1 MAKSHLACKLPF
13 ASIAAMMFGVTAA
26 QNALAQKM
34 ITTNP
39 ASHSNQSSAA
49 VDPGPRGG
57 TPGAGGP
64 LPGLSTAQ
72 LAFFTSSLARFQAV
86 ETVPTGLG
94 PGFNDIVCSNCH
106 AFPAVGGSS
115 PITNP
120 QVADATLMG
129 AANTVPSFI
138 TSTGPVREARFVL
151 NPDGTPDGG
160 VHDLFTIAGRRDA
173 PGCVD
178 PQPNFT
184 AQLAANNVI
193 FRIPT
198 PTFGLGLLEETSDLA
213 LQTAFSANASQ
224 KGSLGISGMFNVS
237 GNTGTTTRF
246 GWKAQNPSLLVFTGE
261 AYNVEEGVTNDNF
274 PFKRDTTPSCQ
285 FNPLP
290 EDTTNLTDADATG
303 STAADLSSDIVVFA
317 MFMRLLAPP
326 TPVTSAGASPTASA
340 SSNAT
345 ASAAATT
352 TASTTTLAPVVAS
365 VLPTAAGSSA
375 AAATS
380 APTGSAASI
389 TSGQQTFINIG
400 CATCHIQNQ
409 TTGNAAPLGGTQ
421 VRSIT
426 NFTYQPFSDFAVH
439 SMGTGLADRVTQGNA
454 NGFQFRSA
462 PLWGIGQRLFF
473 LHDGRTNNLLTAIED
488 HASSGSEANQVI
500 SAFNML
506 STNDQQNVLNFLRSL

>member
-1 MAKSHLACKLPF
+1 MAKAHLACNLPLV
-13 ASIAAMMFGVTAA
+13 SITAMMLGLTAA
-26 QNALAQKM
+26 QNASAQNK
-34 ITTNP
+34 ISTDGSTTTG
-39 ASHSNQSSAA
+39 HSNQSSAA

-57 TPGAGGP
+57 VPSAGGP
-64 LPGLSTAQ
+64 LPGLSAAQ

-94 PGFNDIVCSNCH
+94 PGFNEIACSNCH

-115 PITNP
+115 PTINP

-129 AANTVPSFI
+129 ATNAIPSFI
-138 TSTGPVREARFVL
+138 TSTGPVREVRFVL

-160 VHDLFTIAGRRDA
+160 VHDLFTIAGRSDA

-178 PQPNFT
+178 PQPKFA

-198 PTFGLGLLEETSDLA
+198 PTFGLGLVEETSDLA
-213 LQTAFSANASQ
+213 LQNAFSANAHQ
-224 KGSLGISGMFNVS
+224 KTSLGISGAFNVS
-237 GNTGTTTRF
+237 GNTGTITRL
-246 GWKAQNPSLLVFTGE
+246 GWKAQNPSLLVFAGE

-290 EDTTNLTDADATG
+290 EDTTNLTDADPSG

-326 TPVTSAGASPTASA
+326 TPATSTSASPTASA
-340 SSNAT
+340 SSNTT
-345 ASAAATT
+345 ALAATT
-352 TASTTTLAPVVAS
+352 TVMVAS
-365 VLPTAAGSSA
+365 VLPPATGAAAS
-375 AAATS
+375 AATS
-380 APTGSAASI
+380 PSKASVASI

-400 CATCHIQNQ
+400 CAICHIQNQ

-421 VRSIT
+421 VTSIT

-462 PLWGIGQRLFF
+462 PLWGVGQRLFF

-506 STNDQQNVLNFLRSL
+506 SSSDQQNVLNFLRSL